1 MCSSDLYRTTFS
13 LRTENFRI
21 VQGAK
26 GDPAWREVL
35 LAGWRENLLD
45 DQDAARYCLNL
56 GYTTGMTVPGFIIE
70 FSTSVMPGLNF
81 FGKPL
86 LGGDSA
92 YSISSFATKIR
103 STGVAFTGYVGMSG
117 SAATSGTLSGTG
129 STTPSDPYTSF
140 TDSTALSATPYVY
153 LIAAGVDSLRSPL
166 DKASVVRAWNVND
179 QAVPLPF
186 NISQK
191 DYAKTTTWSSSMS
204 LTENFTVRQH
214 QAFRA
219 VPDGTVFSSQPGFTN
234 ARLIGRS
241 VWNTRWKLIIP
252 GETLLSDPKRGM
264 QIFADQVKDIKL
276 YLETYSTSGN

>member
-1 MCSSDLYRTTFS
+1 ML
-13 LRTENFRI
+13 FRS
-21 VQGAK
+21 
-26 GDPAWREVL
+26 
-35 LAGWRENLLD
+35 
-45 DQDAARYCLNL
+45 YCLNL

-191 DYAKTTTWSSSMS
+191 DYAK
-204 LTENFTVRQH
+204 
-214 QAFRA
+214 
-219 VPDGTVFSSQPGFTN
+219 
-234 ARLIGRS
+234 IGRAH
-241 VWNTRWKLIIP
+241 V
-252 GETLLSDPKRGM
+252 
-264 QIFADQVKDIKL
+264 
-276 YLETYSTSGN
+276 

>member
-1 MCSSDLYRTTFS
+1 
-13 LRTENFRI
+13 
-21 VQGAK
+21 
-26 GDPAWREVL
+26 
-35 LAGWRENLLD
+35 
-45 DQDAARYCLNL
+45 
-56 GYTTGMTVPGFIIE
+56 
-70 FSTSVMPGLNF
+70 MPGLNF

-117 SAATSGTLSGTG
+117 STATSGTLSGTG